1 LLTPLKRDSRL
12 GRVILNGS
20 GGYAEDRIY
29 GVRVMG
35 VMLAGADLSGTDLR
49 WTDISDANLVRA
61 NLSRCDL
68 VKQISPVPFC
78 TMPSCRC

>member
-1 LLTPLKRDSRL
+1 MQKTESMVC
-12 GRVILNGS
+12 VINL
-20 GGYAEDRIY
+20 
-29 GVRVMG
+29 G

-68 VKQISPVPFC
+68 VKQISRTILYDAQLVL
-78 TMPSCRC
+78 TSRNSLILWPS

>member
-1 LLTPLKRDSRL
+1 L

-29 GVRVMG
+29 GVRVINLG
-35 VMLAGADLSGTDLR
+35 VMAGADLSGTDLR

-68 VKQISPVPFC
+68 VKQISPPFC
-78 TMPSCRC
+78 TMPS